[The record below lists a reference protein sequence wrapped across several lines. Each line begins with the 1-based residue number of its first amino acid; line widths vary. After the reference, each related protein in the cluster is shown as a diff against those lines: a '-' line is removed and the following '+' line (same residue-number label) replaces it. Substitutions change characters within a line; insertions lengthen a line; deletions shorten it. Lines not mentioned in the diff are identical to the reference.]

1 MSLKD
6 NLCRIRNNIDL
17 ACKKSGRNPEDVKIV
32 AVTKTVDTD
41 TINEAVALGLCD
53 LGENRVQEFM
63 SKYELV
69 DKRARWHIIGHLQ
82 TNKVKYIADKVV
94 MIHSVDSL
102 RLAEEID
109 RQCKKHGRV
118 MDVLIEINSGEEN
131 KNGIAPKDAPGLIE
145 SASKLEN
152 IRICG
157 LMTMAPLAA
166 DENVRHEVFSRLKKL
181 ALDIDAKKYDNVSMK
196 ELSMGMSN
204 DYSEAVEEGS
214 TMIRPGRT
222 LFRA

>member
-6 NLCRIRNNIDL
+6 NLEVINENIRL
-17 ACKKSGRNPEDVKIV
+17 ACEKAGRSFEDVKIV
-32 AVTKTVDTD
+32 AVTKTIDAQTV
-41 TINEAVALGLCD
+41 NEAVALGLYD
-53 LGENRVQEFM
+53 LGENRVQELL

-102 RLAEEID
+102 KLAAEID
-109 RQCKKHGRV
+109 RQCSKHGRV

-131 KNGIAPKDAPGLIE
+131 KNGILPDEAFSLIE
-145 SASKLEN
+145 EASKLKN

-157 LMTMAPLAA
+157 LMTMAPLEA
-166 DENVRHEVFSRLKKL
+166 DDNKKHEVFSNLKKL
-181 ALDIDAKKYDNVSMK
+181 ALDIEDKKYDNVSMRI
-196 ELSMGMSN
+196 LSMGMSN
-204 DYSEAVEEGS
+204 DYTQAVEEGS
-214 TMIRPGRT
+214 TLIRPGRS
-222 LFRA
+222 LFGA